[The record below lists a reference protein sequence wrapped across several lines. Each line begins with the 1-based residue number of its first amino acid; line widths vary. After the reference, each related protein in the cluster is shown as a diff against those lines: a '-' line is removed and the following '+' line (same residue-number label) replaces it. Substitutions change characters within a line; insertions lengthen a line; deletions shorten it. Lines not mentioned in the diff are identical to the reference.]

1 MNEGVCFC
9 CGKVIM
15 LEPIDNPLII
25 SGVYNGL
32 IFRALG
38 NYGSTVFDPMVVGKE
53 ELLQVIICD
62 VCVKRNAGRV
72 TRIHSIKRNSVAKS
86 EQFVP

>member
-9 CGKVIM
+9 CGKVIL

-25 SGVYNGL
+25 SGVYDGL

-38 NYGSTVFDPMVVGKE
+38 NYGSTIFDPLPNMPE
-53 ELLQVIICD
+53 ELLQIIICD
-62 VCVKRNAGRV
+62 VCVKRNAKRV